1 MKYKQVIIVRKDLN
15 ISCGKMCVQVA
26 HASLEAA
33 LLSKKEILD
42 KWLSEGAKKVILS
55 VENEKELLNYYELAK
70 KSNLVCVLIRD
81 AGLTELPPNTITC
94 IAIGPDEEEKIDK
107 ITGNLKLYYGNL
119 R

>member
-1 MKYKQVIIVRKDLN
+1 
-15 ISCGKMCVQVA
+15 
-26 HASLEAA
+26 
-33 LLSKKEILD
+33 
-42 KWLSEGAKKVILS
+42 
-55 VENEKELLNYYELAK
+55 
-70 KSNLVCVLIRD
+70 NLVCVLIRD